1 MVKRVKSL
9 RGIMVYLLISIFAV
23 TLILNMPSASKGQQ
37 VSNMQLLV
45 SPERVEVSVNETF
58 IITVNLTNV
67 DDLYSWQ
74 VVLNFNGS
82 VLNCTDVW
90 IPEDNVFAGHIIQ
103 TGDWLVD
110 VDYITGLNFLMFAAS
125 LQGIDSVDVDNGIL
139 FKANFTA
146 IGSGSTQLTFATKDN
161 PAKRSQFYSFYS
173 YIMNF
178 NLEKLFSF
186 SCNFG
191 VVMVGAGGKLPP
203 VAAFTVSIPEL
214 DLSNYIVLKGYAPVG
229 KNIPYIYAYKGIPVT
244 FNASSSY
251 DPDGNVTLYIWD
263 FGDGNITETTS
274 PVVVHVYNKIGRRTV
289 ELKVVDNDNI
299 ESQPCHYVVVVGL
312 ILERFDWSPYLYGL
326 GTVIVAGVV
335 IQSVRAF
342 LRRRR
347 ARLEGRG

>member
-37 VSNMQLLV
+37 ASNTQLLV

-58 IITVNLTNV
+58 TITVNITNV

-82 VLNCTDVW
+82 VLNCTNVW
-90 IPEDNVFAGHIIQ
+90 IPEDNVFAGHAMSK
-103 TGDWLVD
+103 GDWFVD
-110 VDYITGLNFLMFAAS
+110 VDYITGLNFLGITAS
-125 LQGIDSVDVDNGIL
+125 LLGNDSVDVDNGIL

-146 IGSGSTQLTFATKDN
+146 IGSGATQLTFATKDN
-161 PAKRSQFYSFYS
+161 PAKRHQFASFYS
-173 YIMNF
+173 WIRNIDF
-178 NLEKLFSF
+178 LEVPFSY
-186 SCNFG
+186 NFG
-191 VVMVGAGGKLPP
+191 TVMVGAGGKLPP

-214 DLSNYIVLKGYAPVG
+214 DLSNYIVLKGYAPVS
-229 KNIPYIYAYKGIPVT
+229 KNIPYIYAYKGVPVT

-263 FGDGNITETTS
+263 FGDGNVTETTS

-299 ESQPCHYVVVVGL
+299 ESQPCYYIVVVGL